1 MQKPP
6 LLTDHNARMR
16 FGARARA
23 MDEPVMFLQQAAAF
37 EIHERLNEVNRRF
50 KSVAIV
56 TSFADIWQKY
66 WPDAQIVPDEEVLS
80 LQTGVHDLVLHSMSL
95 HWANDFVGQL
105 IQCHRALIPDGLFIG
120 SCFGGETLNEL
131 RRALA
136 QAEVAITGGLSPRVA
151 PMAEIRELGSLLQRA
166 GFALPVA
173 DSDTKSVSY
182 EDMAHLM
189 RDLRGMGEANALH
202 QRRKQFAP
210 RDLFTKAAE
219 IYAQDFPAENG
230 RIMATFEIIFL
241 TGWAP
246 DESQQKPLRPGSA
259 TMRLADALNTDELIL
274 PD

>member
-1 MQKPP
+1 
-6 LLTDHNARMR
+6 MR

-23 MDEPVMFLQQAAAF
+23 MDEPVMFLQQAVAF

-66 WPDAQIVPDEEVLS
+66 WPDAQIVPDEEVLN

-219 IYAQDFPAENG
+219 IYAQNFPAENG